1 MAKYS
6 DIKGFTVQTLSTDT
20 VASQQLGGSWASGNA
35 LNTGRRDAGGAG
47 TQTAAQFFFGL
58 NPAPTALALNEYY
71 DGTSWSEQADANTA
85 RAYGGGI
92 GQTQTASLFAGGYS
106 STSHADVEVW
116 DGSSWTEV
124 NNINTARENLCNS
137 TAGSSTS
144 GLIFGGYSGGAVGIT
159 EEWDG
164 SSWTESGDLNNA
176 AYEVAGTGIQ
186 TAALRAGGNPR
197 STNVEQYN
205 GSSWTEITEIN
216 TAKTGASAAGLYT
229 DAIVFGGN
237 TAPGGT
243 FTAQTEF
250 WNGTSWTEL
259 NDLSAAKTLGNTG
272 MGTTT
277 SSSIYM
283 GGIAPPNTITG
294 TTEEWTAPS
303 DFNQIQEG
311 QLFFNS
317 TANAFK
323 ETINDLTGGTWAS
336 GGALNNGRT
345 GVSGARNTPGHG
357 TGLAMAGF
365 TTPPLTA
372 RGYTEEYDGT
382 SWTEDTDM
390 NLARGQTSGTG
401 TSATAGIVYGGE
413 TYPPPV
419 NKTNTETWNGSSW
432 TEVNDLNTAG
442 RSMGNCGTT
451 TAALAIAGTPGGDR
465 EGKTEIWDGTSWT
478 ESGDVPSVPAGLSYN
493 CAFGT
498 TTAATTTGGGPGP
511 AGYKRKAWS
520 WTGSS
525 WSEIAENNSDKT
537 GGMAFGSNANSG
549 FAFVSSTTEF
559 WNGTSWTEVND
570 QSTGKTEGGSG
581 GVSDSGLAFGGPSNE
596 TATEEWTAGLA
607 NKTITAS

>member
-20 VASQQLGGSWASGNA
+20 AASQAAGGSWASGGT
-35 LNTGRRDAGGAG
+35 LNTGRNGVRGAG
-47 TQTAAQFFFGL
+47 VSQTATVVFGG
-58 NPAPTALALNEYY
+58 NDGSVTGKTENYNGSSWTETTDMNTGKTNSVGTGTYTAAIAAY
-71 DGTSWSEQADANTA
+71 TSTA
-85 RAYGGGI
+85 E
-92 GQTQTASLFAGGYS
+92 T
-106 STSHADVEVW
+106 W

-124 NNINTARENLCNS
+124 SELNTSRQEI
-137 TAGSSTS
+137 GS
-144 GLIFGGYSGGAVGIT
+144 FGT
-159 EEWDG
+159 
-164 SSWTESGDLNNA
+164 
-176 AYEVAGTGIQ
+176 Q
-186 TAALRAGGNPR
+186 TAALAFGNQNGASAIVEQWNGSTWTEVADLNTAVGAPTGFGTTSAGHAVGGGDGSSPPQIQAINQIWNGSSWAEGADMNTARYFAAASGTTTAGLVFSGYSTTQLAITESWDGSTFTEQADLSTSRFTGAPAHNSTQADAILAGGNPGNK
-197 STNVEQYN
+197 NV
-205 GSSWTEITEIN
+205 
-216 TAKTGASAAGLYT
+216 
-229 DAIVFGGN
+229 
-237 TAPGGT
+237 
-243 FTAQTEF
+243 
-250 WNGTSWTEL
+250 
-259 NDLSAAKTLGNTG
+259 
-272 MGTTT
+272 
-277 SSSIYM
+277 
-283 GGIAPPNTITG
+283 
-294 TTEEWTAPS
+294 TEEWTAPAV
-303 DFNQIQEG
+303 FNQIQEG
-311 QLFFNS
+311 QLYFNS

-372 RGYTEEYDGT
+372 RGYTEEYNGT

-390 NLARGQTSGTG
+390 NTARGQTSGTG

-419 NKTNTETWNGSSW
+419 NKTDTETWNGSSW
-432 TEVNDLNTAG
+432 TEVNELNTAG

-451 TAALAIAGTPGGDR
+451 TAALSIAGTPAGDR
-465 EGKTEIWDGTSWT
+465 AGKTEVWDGTSWT

-525 WSEIAENNSDKT
+525 WSETTENNSDKT
-537 GGMAFGSNANSG
+537 GGMAFGSNADSG

-596 TATEEWTAGLA
+596 TATEEWTAGLS